1 MVLSFLLMGWG
12 NKNHSLFLFHHP
24 VSWKAWYFY
33 LHCPRQCHV
42 SMPFPWE
49 FRSQRA
55 SMTEANTRNPVPFWL
70 QARYTFRSTSH
81 PSWKQ
86 TWGRSCFPKRLVARR
101 LPAHSVHAPGQQHI
115 PTDWTTHTWKTRC
128 AQKKDSFFLFVD
140 SWRQHFHSSGLEGHD
155 SKQAGIRPSI
165 PGPPG
170 ACLSGPGLLG
180 LRVRKL
186 LAARSTGPSLE
197 KQLTLFW
204 PQGTVPTHIQRLLR
218 ETIAALATPPPP
230 PPNRHGFPQDRQLT
244 KMFWLMWGI
253 FNKWSSLDSM
263 CGFHFPRGL

>member
-55 SMTEANTRNPVPFWL
+55 FMTEANTRNPVPFWL

-86 TWGRSCFPKRLVARR
+86 TWGRSCFPKPLVARR

-128 AQKKDSFFLFVD
+128 AQKKDSFFSSLILGASTFTVPA
-140 SWRQHFHSSGLEGHD
+140 WRDMTPSRRASVLLSQGH
-155 SKQAGIRPSI
+155 
-165 PGPPG
+165 
-170 ACLSGPGLLG
+170 LG
-180 LRVRKL
+180 LAWVAQAHWVWESGSYWLQGRL
-186 LAARSTGPSLE
+186 GP
-197 KQLTLFW
+197 
-204 PQGTVPTHIQRLLR
+204 
-218 ETIAALATPPPP
+218 A
-230 PPNRHGFPQDRQLT
+230 
-244 KMFWLMWGI
+244 
-253 FNKWSSLDSM
+253 
-263 CGFHFPRGL
+263 